1 MKTLIAVPCFDTVH
15 TDFAKSLIDLI
26 KPPGTS
32 YTFIKNTLI
41 YDSRN
46 TVAASAIEAGF
57 DRIFWMDSDMTF
69 PPDALVRL
77 SQAMDEGRQMVS
89 GLYFTR
95 RFPNIRPVLF
105 SKMTYTE
112 HDGVA
117 DSEAEFWY
125 DYPDGITECEAVGF
139 GCCLTSVDL
148 IRRVA
153 EKFGSPFT
161 PFSIMGED
169 MAFCLRVRLLGEKIY
184 CDTRIKCGHIGA
196 VEINEDLF
204 KAIRGNAVGAE
215 IQKTGRA

>member
-1 MKTLIAVPCFDTVH
+1 MKTLIAVPCFDTIH

-26 KPPGTS
+26 KPPGTA

-57 DRIFWMDSDMTF
+57 NRIMWFDSDMTF
-69 PPDALVRL
+69 APDTLVKL
-77 SQAMDEGRQMVS
+77 SQLMDEGRQMVS

-105 SKMTYTE
+105 KKMTYEE

-117 DSEAEFWY
+117 DSEAEFWH
-125 DYPDGITECEAVGF
+125 DYPEGVTECAAVGF

-148 IRRVA
+148 IKRVA
-153 EKFGSPFT
+153 EKYGSPFT
-161 PFSIMGED
+161 PFSCMGED
-169 MAFCLRVRLLGEKIY
+169 MAFCLRVRGLGEKIY
-184 CDTRIKCGHIGA
+184 CDTRIKCGHIGS
-196 VEINEDLF
+196 VEITEDMYRSLHPI
-204 KAIRGNAVGAE
+204 AP
-215 IQKTGRA
+215 